1 MLKSAVD
8 YRTTFEALDS
18 QDMSYIDNPS
28 ALEWALAYIL
38 CDIFKIFYDG
48 TNAVSGTLYPTTN
61 LYFHVLWKVKER
73 LEKEASNKD
82 SSIATMAVKMKEK
95 FQKYWDLSL
104 LQICVP
110 VVLDPRF
117 KFNFVAFRLA
127 AGFGEK
133 GPIYT
138 EQVKTTMKNLFAA
151 YSLTLPDENNSQPRQ
166 IDEIADDE
174 DDWAD
179 WEQHLTQ
186 QRRRK
191 AKNELD
197 VYYQDDLFPR
207 QKSFDVLQWWK
218 MHSAKYPII
227 SRMAKDVF
235 AAPASTVASE
245 AAFSTTGRV
254 VSEYRSR
261 LTSKNIEALV
271 CLQDWLRAEGMSS
284 FNCA

>member
-1 MLKSAVD
+1 
-8 YRTTFEALDS
+8 
-18 QDMSYIDNPS
+18 
-28 ALEWALAYIL
+28 
-38 CDIFKIFYDG
+38 
-48 TNAVSGTLYPTTN
+48 
-61 LYFHVLWKVKER
+61 
-73 LEKEASNKD
+73 
-82 SSIATMAVKMKEK
+82 MAVKMKEK

-117 KFNFVAFRLA
+117 KFGFVAFRLA

-133 GPIYT
+133 GSRYT
-138 EQVKTTMKNLFAA
+138 EQVKTTMKNLFSA
-151 YSLTLPDENNSQPRQ
+151 YSTTLPDENNSQSRQ

-174 DDWAD
+174 DDWTD

-186 QRRRK
+186 QKRRK
-191 AKNELD
+191 AKNDLD
-197 VYYQDDLFPR
+197 VYYEDDLFPR
-207 QKSFDVLQWWK
+207 QKSLDVLQWWK

-227 SRMAKDVF
+227 SRIARDVF
-235 AAPASTVASE
+235 AAPASMVASKS
-245 AAFSTTGRV
+245 AFSTSGRV

-271 CLQDWLRAEGMSS
+271 CLQDWLRAKGMFS